1 MCFITADR
9 HVLSHTG
16 QSDVTWCPSSP
27 LFSVFQPADGV
38 AAGSRLGCLRAL
50 RPAAPLIPDLRVV
63 TRRCHR
69 DVISADSPQSQEA
82 APLGPAANPHPPQPL
97 SESCLPLSPPLSRP
111 APLTTSHPR
120 LGPHQTPELRFE
132 LKTHQIC
139 SCSDDRQKLTN
150 NVSSLCSRTRD

>member
-9 HVLSHTG
+9 HALSHAG

-27 LFSVFQPADGV
+27 LSSVFLPADGAV
-38 AAGSRLGCLRAL
+38 AGSRLGRLRTP
-50 RPAAPLIPDLRVV
+50 RPAAPLIPALRVV

-69 DVISADSPQSQEA
+69 GVICADSPMSQEA
-82 APLGPAANPHPPQPL
+82 APWDLQEPPTH
-97 SESCLPLSPPLSRP
+97 SSRCRRRVFRCLLLCHDPPPSRLP
-111 APLTTSHPR
+111 TPDWIH
-120 LGPHQTPELRFE
+120 TPELRFE